1 MELPQAGGC
10 ECGAVRY
17 EITQPPTVVYTCH
30 CHGCQRMSSGAFT
43 VAMVLPP
50 NAFKLL
56 QGQPVAIQRTAESG
70 RVMSRW
76 VCANC
81 GSWIC
86 VTPVGPGPEST
97 RNVRSG
103 SLDDTSWLRPTV
115 HFWTCYKQPWVALPE
130 GGQVFETQ
138 PADLPAFLR
147 SFS

>member
-30 CHGCQRMSSGAFT
+30 CHGCQHMSSGAFT
-43 VAMVLPP
+43 MAMVLPP

-56 QGQPVAIQRTAESG
+56 QGQPMAIQRTAESG
-70 RVMSRW
+70 HVMNRW
-76 VCANC
+76 VCGKC

-97 RNVRSG
+97 RNIRCG

-115 HFWTCYKQPWVALPE
+115 HFWTCYKQPWVVLPE
-130 GGQVFETQ
+130 GGQIFETQ
-138 PADLPAFLR
+138 PAE
-147 SFS
+147 